1 MPKTQFVNLAG
12 LPWFAV
18 PLYQP
23 MGDRVLNN
31 TVMKEI
37 LAGSHPVRPIH
48 EDRFFEEAGLERE
61 EIKAVE
67 PTIIWNRTVH

>member
-1 MPKTQFVNLAG
+1 
-12 LPWFAV
+12 
-18 PLYQP
+18 

-37 LAGSHPVRPIH
+37 LTGSHPVRPIH